1 MEIHSYGR
9 IVRKGNLF
17 EYNSDDLINPDKLPI
32 LGFTNADNISI
43 TEYVRAIF
51 FDNNQVIVSP

>member
-1 MEIHSYGR
+1 M
-9 IVRKGNLF
+9 RKTLNPIQRYLI
-17 EYNSDDLINPDKLPI
+17 EYKSDGLINPDKLPI

-43 TEYVRAIF
+43 TEYVRTVF

>member
-32 LGFTNADNISI
+32 LGFTNADNIFI